1 MISLWIIQVVP
12 KLNVKCLYKRKAVE
26 GRRFPGG
33 PGVGTHT
40 STAGGTGSVPGQGT
54 KILDALQHGQKI
66 TITDVQNLYTES

>member
-12 KLNVKCLYKRKAVE
+12 KPSVKCLYKRKAVW

-40 STAGGTGSVPGQGT
+40 STAGGIGSIPGQGT
-54 KILDALQHGQKI
+54 KILNALKNGQK
-66 TITDVQNLYTES
+66 